1 MTIPVGMDVGAGTG
15 VGVGTGAGAGKAVS
29 AAIAALE
36 RAGGAATPNETTAFA
51 PGKGTGASWVGA
63 AKGSCL
69 PATGNEIFQVSW
81 QSMLRAW
88 GVVARASGGAAD
100 QAASEAGE
108 TGAANGSNER
118 PNVAS
123 AQATF
128 VRAGAEAVESALT
141 TNRSNGP
148 AVGAGAPA
156 NNAART
162 IGAQGLPNS
171 FGAEAGAQSVAAI
184 HAATGSGSS
193 TGVSAGANVKSKR
206 RAGGGEDARA
216 HPREIPAANGL
227 QASGV
232 NGVGLAVTLASVQPQ
247 IAPANLAD
255 SLTPRPAKQM
265 DAPLSGASE
274 TEPETAIAAI
284 RAKGV
289 PWTTAASAGSNS
301 SVSAHAASQV
311 PASSAQSTMRV
322 EETSKGA
329 AVSVLRDEEMSG
341 GAAVPIVDQE
351 EFAAQPQIST
361 AEPAIAAAGT
371 SRAGSATRQRVLG
384 ASSSV
389 EEHKTLS
396 GEFGAHRGAS
406 PMNGGSVETKTTT
419 AAADKPGANSSN
431 SESGAAQVI
440 ARSARGAVAS
450 GVSAATGQGMG
461 TNVVVGQT
469 SAPEAS
475 AWVRD
480 PGNVHG
486 TAGALATVPGDS
498 TLLTQ
503 AAVLQET
510 FAALDSGTAV
520 GTPNWIHAGGR
531 QVEAGFQDPALGW
544 VGVRADLSGG
554 SLHAA
559 LVPGSTEAAQA
570 LSGHLAG
577 LNAYLQEQQTPVA
590 TLTMAAPGM
599 TGLESSVDQSMQQ
612 SAGQHGEQDPAAA
625 QQSGAQPGVGAS
637 ASATAMSATAANGGF
652 DAIAYAGGSRGTHI
666 SVMA

>member
-15 VGVGTGAGAGKAVS
+15 VGVGTGPGAGKAVS

-36 RAGGAATPNETTAFA
+36 RAGGAATRNETTAFA

-63 AKGSCL
+63 AKGNEQ
-69 PATGNEIFQVSW
+69 PAAGNESFQASW
-81 QSMLRAW
+81 HSMLRAW
-88 GVVARASGGAAD
+88 GVVAKATSGAAD
-100 QAASEAGE
+100 QIGSDEGE
-108 TGAANGSNER
+108 IGAANGSNER

-128 VRAGAEAVESALT
+128 VRAGAEAVESELT

-156 NNAART
+156 NSVART

-184 HAATGSGSS
+184 RAATGSGSS
-193 TGVSAGANVKSKR
+193 TGVSAGANAKSER
-206 RAGGGEDARA
+206 RAGGGEDAGA
-216 HPREIPAANGL
+216 HPREIPAANG
-227 QASGV
+227 QQTSGV
-232 NGVGLAVTLASVQPQ
+232 DGVGLAVTLASVQPQ

-255 SLTPRPAKQM
+255 SLDFRPSKQI
-265 DAPLSGASE
+265 DEPLSDASE
-274 TEPETAIAAI
+274 TEPESAIAAI
-284 RAKGV
+284 QAKGV
-289 PWTTAASAGSNS
+289 PWTTAASPGSNS
-301 SVSAHAASQV
+301 SASTHAASQV

-322 EETSKGA
+322 EETSGGA

-341 GAAVPIVDQE
+341 SAAVPIGDQE

-361 AEPAIAAAGT
+361 AAPAIAAAGT
-371 SRAGSATRQRVLG
+371 SRAGSATRQRVQG

-396 GEFGAHRGAS
+396 GEFGAHRGVSSVSGVSANPAVATAS
-406 PMNGGSVETKTTT
+406 
-419 AAADKPGANSSN
+419 ADKMSADSSN
-431 SESGAAQVI
+431 SRSGAAQVM
-440 ARSARGAVAS
+440 ARSAHGAVAS
-450 GVSAATGQGMG
+450 GVSAATGQGMA

-475 AWVRD
+475 AWARD

-486 TAGALATVPGDS
+486 TAGAMATVPGDS
-498 TLLTQ
+498 TLTQ
-503 AAVLQET
+503 AAVPQET

-520 GTPNWIHAGGR
+520 GTPNWIHTGGR
-531 QVEAGFQDPALGW
+531 QAEAGFEDPALGW

-652 DAIAYAGGSRGTHI
+652 NAIAYAGGSRGTHI